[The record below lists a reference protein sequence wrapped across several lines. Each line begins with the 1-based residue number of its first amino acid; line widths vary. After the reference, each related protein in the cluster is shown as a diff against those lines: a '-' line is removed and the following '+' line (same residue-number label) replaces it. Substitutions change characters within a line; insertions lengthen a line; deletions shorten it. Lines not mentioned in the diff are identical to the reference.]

1 VGSYKASEIHREML
15 SYLGVSDKKLVE
27 RAINK
32 LLEYYMKINYGEM
45 TLPRIKLNKKEDVVE
60 ESAEWDKILNEIG
73 VKFTREY
80 FKKRY
85 NLSEGDFEI

>member
-1 VGSYKASEIHREML
+1 MGSYKASEIHREML

-45 TLPRIKLNKKEDVVE
+45 TLPRIKLNKKEAVISKE
-60 ESAEWDKILNEIG
+60 
-73 VKFTREY
+73 
-80 FKKRY
+80 
-85 NLSEGDFEI
+85 